1 LLTEVNLMSSETVEP
16 KADPVAEV
24 VEEIKHNPSRPRN
37 NSFVKAIVYGTKS
50 WTLPKKSAEDDQLYS
65 WILYVKPYF
74 EENLENYIDKVI
86 FTLHESYNQPVRV
99 CRHPPYSVSEVG
111 WGEFKAVITFKFKG
125 VSKHMVRIYKKITLF
140 DPHIPD
146 FTETDP
152 LVDEH
157 YGELLFENAPLVLQR
172 HLRIDEGKTKVV
184 GNHSKDHSARRMEIR
199 TLVDAARQYCNVL
212 GMQVQAE
219 NSSRQKIF
227 FTDY

>member
-1 LLTEVNLMSSETVEP
+1 LLLRVNLMASEVEEP

-24 VEEIKHNPSRPRN
+24 VQEIKLHSSRSRN
-37 NSFVKAIVYGTKS
+37 NSIVKAIVYGTKS

-86 FTLHESYNQPVRV
+86 FTLHESYSQPVRV

-125 VSKHMVRIYKKITLF
+125 VSKHLVRIYKKITLF

-146 FTETDP
+146 FTEANP

-172 HLRIDEGKTKVV
+172 HLRMDEEKTKVV
-184 GNHSKDHSARRMEIR
+184 GNHSKDHSERRLEIR
-199 TLVDAARQYCNVL
+199 ALVNAARH
-212 GMQVQAE
+212 
-219 NSSRQKIF
+219 S
-227 FTDY
+227 

>member
-1 LLTEVNLMSSETVEP
+1 MSSETVEP

-152 LVDEH
+152 L
-157 YGELLFENAPLVLQR
+157 R

-199 TLVDAARQYCNVL
+199 TLVNAARR
-212 GMQVQAE
+212 
-219 NSSRQKIF
+219 S
-227 FTDY
+227 